1 MGKTSEVKIPAYSA
15 PTAKSAV
22 AESNGVAGIPSI
34 SLRGLASSVMQQ
46 PAKDESSATHN
57 TVQQPLQQENWNEP
71 VTEEQ
76 VQKNWIRYARSIE
89 DQNPRLYSMMYNQV
103 PKLKNGIEVWLK
115 LKNATQ
121 EVEIQQEKSAIFTF
135 LKRELKN
142 SHLVLKVEMEAED
155 AQSQRV
161 FTSADKLKMMIE
173 KNPALMNLK
182 QQFGLDLE

>member
-1 MGKTSEVKIPAYSA
+1 
-15 PTAKSAV
+15 
-22 AESNGVAGIPSI
+22 
-34 SLRGLASSVMQQ
+34 
-46 PAKDESSATHN
+46 
-57 TVQQPLQQENWNEP
+57 
-71 VTEEQ
+71 
-76 VQKNWIRYARSIE
+76 
-89 DQNPRLYSMMYNQV
+89 MMYNQV
-103 PKLKNGIEVWLK
+103 PKLKNGTEVWLK

-161 FTSADKLKMMIE
+161 FTAADKLKMMIE
-173 KNPALMNLK
+173 KNPALMSLK